1 LAVDVLA
8 PVFADLALAGR
19 DAVLPLHEAIDVA
32 DAIGRRLPPE
42 LLCTSRGGCSV
53 TPAAVRRGTAYNVWI
68 EQTAGENS
76 ARPPGN
82 LI

>member
-1 LAVDVLA
+1 MAHI
-8 PVFADLALAGR
+8 FADLALAGR

-32 DAIGRRLPPE
+32 DEVGRGLPE
-42 LLCTSRGGCSV
+42 GLRCTGRAGAAV
-53 TPAAVRRGTAYNVWI
+53 TPSGQRRALAFREWFAQI
-68 EQTAGENS
+68 ERDGA